1 MENQIIT
8 MLTDLDKEMKSMR
21 SEINQEISEMNKRF
35 DAIDAKLDS
44 IVEGFGF
51 TTTSSDFDFL
61 LSKVNE
67 LEMEVYK
74 LKKKSL

>member
-21 SEINQEISEMNKRF
+21 SEMNKRF
-35 DAIDAKLDS
+35 DAMDAKLDS